1 MNALAVQLYS
11 VRDAIDADR
20 AGTLARIAAM
30 GYRAVE
36 GYDPLTDPAGFR
48 ADADAAGLTVFSTH
62 APVLGDRRDELPAAL
77 ATIGSDSVIVPAVPP
92 EWFADQEAVD
102 GTAARLNEAAKWA
115 AGYGLRLGYHNHWWE
130 LESTVDGK
138 AALEALADRLS
149 PEVFLEVDV
158 YWATVGGVDV
168 PALLGRLGDRVRAL
182 HVKDGPATPQS
193 KVDEPMTAVGSGT
206 LPIPEILAAAPPD
219 AQRIV
224 ELDRCATDMFAALAD
239 SVAYLESR

>member
-11 VRDAIDADR
+11 VRDAIAADR
-20 AGTLARIAAM
+20 AGTLARLAAI
-30 GYRAVE
+30 GFRAVE

-48 ADADAAGLTVFSTH
+48 ADADAAGLSVFATH

-77 ATIGSDSVIVPAVPP
+77 ATIGTDSVIVPATPA
-92 EWFADQEAVD
+92 EWFADRDAVD
-102 GTAARLNEAAKWA
+102 GTAARLNDAAKWA
-115 AGYGLRLGYHNHWWE
+115 AGHGLRLGYHNHWWE
-130 LESTVDGK
+130 LESTVDGRP
-138 AALEALADRLS
+138 ALEALAERLS

-182 HVKDGPATPQS
+182 HVKDGPATARS

-206 LPIPEILAAAPPD
+206 LPIGEILAAAPAQ

-224 ELDRCATDMFAALAD
+224 ELDRCGTDMFDALAE
-239 SVAYLESR
+239 SVAYLERR